1 MPHPDKK
8 SSIETLA
15 VHAGRATDKI
25 SGAVTPSIQLS
36 TTFERDADGG
46 YSRGYEY
53 IRNEN
58 PNRGALE
65 ESIAALE
72 RGDWAVAFSSGT
84 AATATLFQAAAK
96 KGVIVSSTAAYHGT
110 LKQLREL
117 NKQNG
122 GSVRFVDSGSVDEV
136 ENVLDD
142 DVSLLFIETP
152 ANPMMGIS
160 NIRKLA
166 AAAARHSAAFA
177 CDNTFATPVLQNPL
191 TLGAD
196 LVVHSA
202 TKYLGGH
209 SDLMSGV
216 VAGRSPGGWS
226 EELATLR
233 ATGGAVPSPFD
244 CWLLQRSLP
253 TLPVRVRTQSAA
265 ALLVANFC
273 TTRPEIENV
282 LYPGLPAH
290 PGHRI
295 AAGQMSGFGGMLS
308 IRLAGGDE
316 AARGV
321 AARVRLFTR
330 ATSLGGVESLIEH
343 RASIEGPDTE
353 TPDDLL
359 RLSIGLEHPDDLIA
373 DLAQALDKI

>member
-1 MPHPDKK
+1 MSPPEKK
-8 SSIETLA
+8 PSIETLA
-15 VHAGRATDKI
+15 VHAGRTTDMN

-46 YSRGYEY
+46 YARGYEY
-53 IRNEN
+53 IRTEN
-58 PNRGALE
+58 PNRVALE
-65 ESIAALE
+65 ESLAALE
-72 RGDWAVAFSSGT
+72 RGDWAVTFSSGT
-84 AATATLFQAAAK
+84 AATSALFQAAAK
-96 KGVIVSSTAAYHGT
+96 KGAIVSSKAAYHGT
-110 LKQLREL
+110 LQQLRDLEE
-117 NKQNG
+117 QYR
-122 GSVRFVDSGSVDEV
+122 GSVRLIDSRAIDEV
-136 ENVLDD
+136 EGALDD
-142 DVSLLFIETP
+142 DVSLLFVETP

-160 NIRKLA
+160 DIRKLA
-166 AAAARHSAAFA
+166 EIAARRGAALA

-209 SDLMSGV
+209 SDLMNGV
-216 VAGRSPGGWS
+216 VVGKNHGAWS
-226 EELATLR
+226 EELATIR

-253 TLPVRVRTQSAA
+253 TLPVRVRTQSAT

-273 TTRPEIENV
+273 ASRPEIEHV
-282 LYPGLPAH
+282 LYPGLATH
-290 PGHRI
+290 PGHAV
-295 AAGQMSGFGGMLS
+295 AAGQMCGFGGMLS
-308 IRLAGGDE
+308 IRLKGGSE
-316 AARGV
+316 AAKMV

-343 RASIEGPDTE
+343 RASMEGPATE
-353 TPDDLL
+353 TPQDLL

-373 DLAQALDKI
+373 DLAQALDTT